1 MKTKPPKSAA
11 STKVVVS
18 NEDKPAYDPLLYT
31 KKWNNG
37 HKFFLASEAKALT
50 ELLRTETNCM
60 ENFHTQKIGMVRPRN
75 PLNGDITPRDARGEI
90 VLNPNAHGK
99 VANGIPL
106 FSGRIISSSEI
117 VTKFVQKGTVGKIGV
132 TDSKYDILGNKGAFG
147 GNISSQPENL
157 FSLAKT
163 QNSLKLTQQ
172 EERAE
177 INNYIAREK
186 AKRHEKE
193 LTKQLTTLRQQAVAK
208 ERELE
213 YLQNT
218 YAGSR

>member
-1 MKTKPPKSAA
+1 MKTKPSKSAA
-11 STKVVVS
+11 LTKVVVS
-18 NEDKPAYDPLLYT
+18 TEEKPVYDPLLYT

-50 ELLRTETNCM
+50 ELLRTETNCR
-60 ENFHTQKIGMVRPRN
+60 ENFQTQKTGMVRPRN

-99 VANGIPL
+99 IANGIPL
-106 FSGRIISSSEI
+106 FSGRVSNSDEI
-117 VTKFVQKGTVGKIGV
+117 VTKFVQKGTVGKIGI

-157 FSLAKT
+157 FSLTKT
-163 QNSLKLTQQ
+163 QNSLKAAEL

-177 INNYIAREK
+177 INQYIAREK

-193 LTKQLTTLRQQAVAK
+193 LTKQLTALKQQAAAK

-213 YLQNT
+213 YLQSS